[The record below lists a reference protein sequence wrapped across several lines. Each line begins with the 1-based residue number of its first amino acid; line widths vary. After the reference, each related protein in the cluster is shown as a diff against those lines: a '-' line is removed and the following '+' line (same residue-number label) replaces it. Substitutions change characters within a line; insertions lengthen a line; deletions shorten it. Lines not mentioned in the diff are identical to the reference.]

1 MHTENSARCHAHNRK
16 GNPCRRW
23 AVPGKRVCHYHG
35 GAPGSGAPKGNM
47 NRYVHGLYSRS
58 ARVPQRIKERAKELM
73 GVQGLREQIATQ
85 RALIEA
91 AVEEGRDLIAISRA
105 TEALTRMVRAEHA
118 MNEKSD
124 EGLTAAITDVLERV
138 GGQMGLQEF
147 IA

>member
-23 AVPGKRVCHYHG
+23 AVPGKSVCHYHG

-58 ARVPQRIKERAKELM
+58 ARVPQRIKERAKELV

-91 AVEEGRDLIAISRA
+91 AVEEGRGRMFQPAQLTLLHGNFPAEEIPGTGTHVGALDLAGG
-105 TEALTRMVRAEHA
+105 AEVV
-118 MNEKSD
+118 D
-124 EGLTAAITDVLERV
+124 GT
-138 GGQMGLQEF
+138 
-147 IA
+147 